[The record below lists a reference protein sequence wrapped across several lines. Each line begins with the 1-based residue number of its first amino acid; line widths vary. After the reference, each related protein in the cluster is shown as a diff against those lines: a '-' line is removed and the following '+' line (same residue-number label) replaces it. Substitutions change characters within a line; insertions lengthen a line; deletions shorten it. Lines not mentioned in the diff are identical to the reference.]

1 MEQTSPKVLQCVC
14 GLWLYIFFF
23 LFFLNVI
30 PLSMKYMLQEVLPL
44 PKVTHTPTRRTLSPL
59 PESSLGRWQCC
70 FCVNCVLHLFKKSSA
85 LVLLFVF
92 RFCMVS
98 YCGLHFFV
106 LQLDVWRLWSPWVW
120 VEVMRQAG
128 LSFTLTCD
136 HLNKSVHV
144 INKHILFILNYVD
157 SVS

>member
-1 MEQTSPKVLQCVC
+1 MC
-14 GLWLYIFFF
+14 LWTLIVHFF
-23 LFFLNVI
+23 LF
-30 PLSMKYMLQEVLPL
+30 VLFKLHSIIHEIYGYWKSFPL
-44 PKVTHTPTRRTLSPL
+44 PKVTHTPKRRMLSPL

-106 LQLDVWRLWSPWVW
+106 LQLDVWRLWSPWEGVA
-120 VEVMRQAG
+120 VMRQAG